1 MKGPLLLSG
10 CRMRNEV
17 SRLNKWK
24 ENIKS
29 VLLNI
34 LVLTSFVLTWFL
46 WQNQPQFELI
56 APTTYVESK
65 TVGQT
70 RQLEELIQPESIL
83 FHYGSDHHTKANP
96 NDAQFRVLNS
106 LMAKWYFYDFLYFP
120 LTDEKWA
127 ALTKDK
133 QGLEIQFRST
143 VPLSLISQL
152 FTFRGDIEGD
162 IKGINRL
169 WLYYEERDDMVYA
182 LFLSDEDQRII
193 RARTVVSP
201 KDLRESYL
209 PLGKHLPEQI
219 LKARTHNVPAPNAQV
234 MAYWKIY
241 YLPKES
247 FKMRQF
253 LYSYIPVKTDGLIQ
267 AFFLD
272 PSLVR
277 QVVERDGTVIFT
289 DGTRSIQIRP
299 GQPMMTYTDPV
310 LPQQKETLTSEDKL
324 RGAVT
329 FINQHLGWTDT
340 FRFERIDE
348 RSTEGDVITFRQY
361 LGAYP
366 LISKDY
372 TSFDEIVVNS
382 EQGQIVSLRQP
393 IIDLDRYINYKE
405 WTVMSGPEL
414 YQYLRN
420 QGLNVNE
427 IANAY
432 LAYENIN
439 YQGYVI
445 ITPMWVVEMTDGSH
459 KAFPAK
465 SQAGGGKVNGLE

>member
-1 MKGPLLLSG
+1 MKGQLLLSG
-10 CRMRNEV
+10 CHLQNGV
-17 SRLNKWK
+17 IRLNNWR
-24 ENIKS
+24 ETTKS
-29 VLLNI
+29 VLLNV

-56 APTTYVESK
+56 APTTYVDSK
-65 TVGQT
+65 IVGQT
-70 RQLEELIQPESIL
+70 KQLEELIEPESIV
-83 FHYGSDHHTKANP
+83 FHYGSDHHTKANA

-106 LMAKWYFYDFLYFP
+106 LMTKWYFYDFVYFP
-120 LTDEKWA
+120 LTDDKWQS
-127 ALTKDK
+127 LTKDK
-133 QGLEIQFRST
+133 QGMEIQFRST
-143 VPLSLISQL
+143 VPLSLISQF
-152 FTFRGDIEGD
+152 FTFRGEIEGD
-162 IKGINRL
+162 LKGINRL
-169 WLYYEERDDMVYA
+169 WLYYEDHDDMVYA
-182 LFLSDEDQRII
+182 LFLSDEDQRIV

-201 KDLRESYL
+201 KDLRDSYL
-209 PLGKHLPEQI
+209 PLGKHLPGQI
-219 LKARTHNVPAPNAQV
+219 LKARTLNLPVPNAQL
-234 MAYWKIY
+234 MAYWNIY
-241 YLPKES
+241 YLPKET

-253 LYSYIPVKTDGLIQ
+253 LYSFNPITNEGLIQ

-310 LPQQKETLTSEDKL
+310 LPQQRETLTTEDKL

-348 RSTEGDVITFRQY
+348 RVGDSDVITFRQY

-366 LISKDY
+366 LISKDNS
-372 TSFDEIVVNS
+372 SFDEIVVNS

-393 IIDLDRYINYKE
+393 IIDLDHYLNFKE
-405 WTVMSGPEL
+405 WTIMSGPEL
-414 YQYLRN
+414 YQALRE
-420 QGLNVNE
+420 QKIDIE
-427 IANAY
+427 MITNAY

-439 YQGYVI
+439 YQGYVE
-445 ITPMWVVEMTDGSH
+445 ITPAWVVELADGTH
-459 KAFPAK
+459 QVIPAK
-465 SQAGGGKVNGLE
+465 SRAGGGKVNGLE